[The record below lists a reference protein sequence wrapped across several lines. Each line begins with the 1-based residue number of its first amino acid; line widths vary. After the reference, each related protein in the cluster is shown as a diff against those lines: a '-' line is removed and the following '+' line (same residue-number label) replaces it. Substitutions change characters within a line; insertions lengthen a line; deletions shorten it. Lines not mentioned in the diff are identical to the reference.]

1 MFPIC
6 CRWCLHS
13 HTLSITNQYHSIPFD
28 TIRFN
33 SFHLPLLSFL
43 YGSHKYDRLSV
54 RLSIHQ
60 TVYSSDHLWMNVGQ
74 YVIELAYFFGILYY
88 SRSYWRR
95 WLCRFYVH
103 PTIWE
108 LLPLSGVH
116 SFVFGLTDWLAE
128 WLSII
133 DFYI

>member
-13 HTLSITNQYHSIPFD
+13 HTLSINNQYHSIRYD
-28 TIRFN
+28 
-33 SFHLPLLSFL
+33 SFQFISSSTLSFL

-54 RLSIHQ
+54 CRSVGLSIRLSTRQ
-60 TVYSSDHLWMNVGQ
+60 TIFGWMLASMWLNWRISLEYYTIVVVIGVGG
-74 YVIELAYFFGILYY
+74 YVVSMSIQPYENYY
-88 SRSYWRR
+88 
-95 WLCRFYVH
+95 
-103 PTIWE
+103 
-108 LLPLSGVH
+108 LSL
-116 SFVFGLTDWLAE
+116 VFIVCFWTDWQAE